1 MRPIEILAISSFLL
15 LVSFGSLG
23 AEEQFS
29 GQRALQNIAT
39 QLAYGPR
46 EPGNV
51 DAKQNT
57 LRYIQ
62 QTLETHSKQV
72 TSQPFE
78 AHGLKGTNIWASFV
92 NHKTKGNA
100 GRIMLGAHWDTRPRS
115 DQENSPIKQK
125 IPTPGAN
132 DGASG
137 VAVLLELARI
147 FSANPP
153 PVTVDLVFFDLE
165 DMGNINNLPFSIGSR
180 EFISRNPFYRPS
192 VGVILDMV
200 CDKNLSIPKEL
211 YSKTQA
217 PKLLNRIWAIAK
229 AQNATAFRDKDGS
242 YIQDDHIPFLEAGIP
257 TVDLIHYPFPSYWHT
272 SEDTLDKCSSQSLQ
286 QVGNVISSLVYGAS

>member
-1 MRPIEILAISSFLL
+1 MRPIEILALAAFLL
-15 LVSFGSLG
+15 TVSVESLG
-23 AEEQFS
+23 YEGQFS

-39 QLAYGPR
+39 QLAQGPR
-46 EPGNV
+46 EPANLT
-51 DAKQNT
+51 AKNNT
-57 LRYIQ
+57 LLYIL
-62 QTLETHSKQV
+62 QTLETHTDQV
-72 TSQPFE
+72 TSQTFE
-78 AHGLKGTNIWASFV
+78 AYGLEGTNIWASFGS
-92 NHKTKGNA
+92 HKSKGNA

-115 DQENSPIKQK
+115 DQENDPIKQK

-147 FSANPP
+147 FAVNPP

-217 PKLLNRIWAIAK
+217 TQLLNRIWKIAE
-229 AQNATAFRDKDGS
+229 AQNATAFRDNAGT

-257 TVDLIHYPFPSYWHT
+257 VVDLIHYPFPDYWHT
-272 SEDTLDKCSSQSLQ
+272 SKDTLDKCSSQSLQ
-286 QVGNVISSLVYGAS
+286 QVGNVISSLVYGVP